1 MSKKVYFLADAHL
14 GAKTHPDSL
23 EAEKKLCRWL
33 DHVKEDASAIYLMG
47 DIFDYWFEYKY
58 VVPRGFTR
66 LLGKLA
72 EVTDNGVEVH
82 FFIGNHDIWI
92 TDYLSKECGLI
103 LHLKPI
109 ITEIQGK
116 KFFLAHG
123 DGLGDGSR
131 SFRFLRKLF
140 HNKFLQKCF
149 SGIHP
154 RWTVPLAHAWSSDSR
169 EKGGVVGYLGED
181 NEYLIRYSKDKLKEI
196 QDIDYFIYGHR
207 HILINLPIAEH
218 SRVVIL
224 GDWITL
230 FSYAVFDGNS
240 IKLENWEM

>member
-1 MSKKVYFLADAHL
+1 
-14 GAKTHPDSL
+14 
-23 EAEKKLCRWL
+23 
-33 DHVKEDASAIYLMG
+33 
-47 DIFDYWFEYKY
+47 
-58 VVPRGFTR
+58 
-66 LLGKLA
+66 
-72 EVTDNGVEVH
+72 
-82 FFIGNHDIWI
+82 
-92 TDYLSKECGLI
+92 
-103 LHLKPI
+103 
-109 ITEIQGK
+109 
-116 KFFLAHG
+116 
-123 DGLGDGSR
+123 
-131 SFRFLRKLF
+131 
-140 HNKFLQKCF
+140 LQKCF

-169 EKGGVVGYLGED
+169 EKGGVVGYLGEE
-181 NEYLIRYSKDKLKEI
+181 NEYLIQYSKDKLKEI